1 MNIELFLILL
11 TIMSVFTSLM
21 TEYIKKMLDEA
32 NKTYS
37 CNILVSIISVITVIV
52 SMVLFYIIK
61 QVPFTIINVIY
72 IFAMVIAN
80 TVGST
85 VGYDKVKQTIE
96 QLHKLK

>member
-11 TIMSVFTSLM
+11 TIMSTFTSLM
-21 TEYIKKMLDEA
+21 TEYVKKMLDESG
-32 NKTYS
+32 KTYS

-96 QLHKLK
+96 QLNKLK